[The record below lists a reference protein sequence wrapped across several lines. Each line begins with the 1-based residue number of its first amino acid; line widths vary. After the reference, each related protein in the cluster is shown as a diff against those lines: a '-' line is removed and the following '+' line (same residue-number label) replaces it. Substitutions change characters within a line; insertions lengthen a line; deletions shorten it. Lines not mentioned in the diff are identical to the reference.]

1 MNKKTLVIG
10 ASEHIDRY
18 SNQAVRLLNRF
29 GHTVKALGVQKGWIE
44 TTEIEVDRPQ
54 DDDFDTITMY
64 LNPQRQKSVED
75 YILSLNPHRIIFN
88 PGTENYSF
96 AAEAQSKGIE
106 VENACTLVML
116 RTNQY

>member
-10 ASEHIDRY
+10 ASEHLDRY
-18 SNQAVRLLNRF
+18 SNKAIRLLNKF
-29 GHTVKALGVQKGWIE
+29 GHTVKALGVQKGWVE
-44 TTEIEVDRPQ
+44 TTEIEVTPPQ
-54 DDDFDTITMY
+54 DDDFDTVTMY

-88 PGTENYSF
+88 PGTENFDF
-96 AAEAQSKGIE
+96 AVKAQAQGIE

-116 RTNQY
+116 RTHQY